1 MLKPRRRRCRV
12 VIFYRET
19 PRCFQARAFL
29 LEATLQAPR
38 LGNDREDEYDDSEA
52 SASSSSSL
60 LLLMLLLP
68 LFATCFGTGTTSV
81 FASSRKAASS
91 QERGLTVLLPQ
102 QRLLRVVSNWIV
114 RRGSVAALAALAFV
128 RRGLQ
133 PGPDPCLAL
142 GAPLLGP
149 SVPRQLFRLRCRRR
163 ISWRQRWQRR
173 QAPSIGAGCSAA
185 VLRYARASGQKVKTT
200 AQLLIFGRSAAWS
213 SRCWSWGCRT
223 VRFTT
228 AANARAYDL
237 TL

>member
-1 MLKPRRRRCRV
+1 M
-12 VIFYRET
+12 FYRET

-52 SASSSSSL
+52 SAFSSSSL

-114 RRGSVAALAALAFV
+114 RRGSVAALAALAF
-128 RRGLQ
+128 
-133 PGPDPCLAL
+133 A
-142 GAPLLGP
+142 
-149 SVPRQLFRLRCRRR
+149 
-163 ISWRQRWQRR
+163 
-173 QAPSIGAGCSAA
+173 
-185 VLRYARASGQKVKTT
+185 
-200 AQLLIFGRSAAWS
+200 FGEAS
-213 SRCWSWGCRT
+213 SRAQTPAWPSELLFWDPLFHGSCF
-223 VRFTT
+223 V
-228 AANARAYDL
+228 
-237 TL
+237 